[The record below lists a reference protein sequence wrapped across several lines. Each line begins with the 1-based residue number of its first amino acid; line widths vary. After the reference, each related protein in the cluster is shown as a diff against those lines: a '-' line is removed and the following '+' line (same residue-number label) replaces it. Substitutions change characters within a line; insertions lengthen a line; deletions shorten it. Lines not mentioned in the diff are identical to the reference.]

1 MIQTRCMRP
10 VAPVLAA
17 LALVAAAPVRAAAP
31 TPAAPGGGA
40 PQAGAL
46 DLGAPVP
53 RDPAIRTGRLSNGMP
68 YYIRVNSRPEKRV
81 ELRLAVGVGS
91 TAEADDQQGLAHF
104 MEHMNFNG
112 SAHFKPGELV
122 KYLESIGARFG
133 ADANAYTSFDETVYE
148 LTIPTDKDSLVT
160 RGLEA
165 MSDYAGRAL
174 LLDTEIEKERGVV
187 LEEWRLGQGAGN
199 RMRRKQFPVLYHGSH
214 YADRLPIGKPEI
226 IEHAP
231 AARLRDFY
239 RDWYRPENM
248 AIVAVGDFDPDLM
261 EKRIRDE
268 FVDIKGTGPAK
279 PVQTWEVPRHAET
292 LISVASDK
300 EARGSNVALTF
311 KHPRRPRGTVGSF
324 RENLKVGL
332 FQAMLNQRLDE
343 LSRNADAPFLR
354 AFAYDSG
361 LGRTVDTFNMSATTT
376 DGGQAAGLKGL
387 VREMER
393 VRRYGFLPSELERAK
408 TDLMSTYES
417 AWREK
422 DKSESADFAVQY
434 VSNFLDEEPIPSID
448 WEYQAARQ
456 LVAGITLDEVAALT
470 KMFIHDDNRVILAQS
485 PEKEGVTPPTEAA
498 LRAALAEA
506 TAAPVTPWQDVTAN
520 RGLMD
525 TKPAPGKVVA
535 TRTIDEIGVTV
546 WTLSNGV
553 EVWLKPTDFKNDEIL
568 FRATALGGASLA
580 DPADYQEAA
589 NVTSMLGE
597 TGFGGFKPVELEKL
611 LTGKLVSG
619 SPIVGNYTHGLAGS
633 STPKDLETALQLLYL
648 NMTQPGDR
656 AEGFEVWKKRLAT
669 SVANRLASPEAAF
682 SDKARALNTGN
693 FYMARPLT
701 PGAVDSLQ
709 LAPALAFYRKAFA
722 NAADFTF
729 CFVGAFKPEE
739 LKPLVEQYIASLPS
753 TGRAT
758 SNFVDRGVKFPATVQ
773 KAEVK
778 RGVEPKAQTSITFFA
793 DPGRDEFE
801 MHRLRVASAILR
813 TRLREIL
820 REELGATYSVSVGT
834 GNMLPLPGYGTV
846 GIGFGSAP
854 ENVDKMVAAVMKE
867 VQRLRDEGPSAEDL
881 QKQQEIERRELETSE
896 KQNGYWLGSLETSR
910 LLGIDPKRIAH
921 RRERVDLL
929 TVDNLHATFQKYFPP
944 DRYTQVSLLPA
955 NGATG
960 INTSTPGGK

>member
-1 MIQTRCMRP
+1 MKTRCVRP
-10 VAPVLAA
+10 AAPLLAA
-17 LALVAAAPVRAAAP
+17 LALLPAVPARAAAP
-31 TPAAPGGGA
+31 PAPTTPALTSA
-40 PQAGAL
+40 
-46 DLGAPVP
+46 VP
-53 RDPAIRTGRLSNGMP
+53 RDPAIRTGTLPNGMA

-104 MEHMNFNG
+104 LEHMNFNG
-112 SAHFKPGELV
+112 SAHFKPGELI

-148 LTIPTDKDSLVT
+148 LTIPTDRDSLVT

-174 LLDTEIEKERGVV
+174 LLDTEIDRERGVV

-226 IEHAP
+226 LEHVP
-231 AARLRDFY
+231 AQRIRDFY

-248 AIVAVGDFDPDLM
+248 AIVAVGDFNPDVM
-261 EKRIRDE
+261 EKRIRAE
-268 FVDIKGTGPAK
+268 FVDIRGQGPRK
-279 PVQTWEVPRHAET
+279 PVQTWEVPPHPET
-292 LISVASDK
+292 LISVAADK
-300 EARGSNVALTF
+300 EARGSTVAITF
-311 KHPRRPRGTVGSF
+311 KHPRRARGTVESF
-324 RENLKVGL
+324 RENLKTGL
-332 FQAMLNQRLDE
+332 FQTMLNQRLTE
-343 LSRNADAPFLR
+343 ISRASDAPFLR

-376 DGGQAAGLKGL
+376 DGTQATGLKGL

-393 VRRYGFLPSELERAK
+393 VRRHGFLASELERAK
-408 TDLMSTYES
+408 VDLLSTYES

-422 DKSESADFAVQY
+422 DKTESADFAGQY
-434 VSNFLDEEPIPSID
+434 VGNFLDQEPIPSID
-448 WEYQAARQ
+448 WEYETAHQ
-456 LVAGITLDEVAALT
+456 LVPAITLEEVAGLA
-470 KMFIHDDNRVILAQS
+470 KRFIHDDNRVILAQS
-485 PEKEGVTPPTEAA
+485 PEKDGLTPPTEDG

-506 TAAPVTPWQDVTAN
+506 TAAPVTPWEDRTAG

-525 TKPAPGKVVA
+525 TKPAPGRVVA
-535 TRTIDEIGVTV
+535 TRVIDEIGVTV

-553 EVWLKPTDFKNDEIL
+553 EVWVKPTDFKNDEIL
-568 FRATALGGASLA
+568 FRATALGGASMA

-589 NVTSMLGE
+589 NVSSMLGE
-597 TGFGGFKPVELEKL
+597 TGFGGFTPVEIEKL

-648 NMTQPGDR
+648 NVTQPGDR

-669 SVANRLASPEAAF
+669 GVANRLASPEAVF
-682 SDKARALNTGN
+682 SDKARALNSGN
-693 FYMARPLT
+693 FYMTRPLT
-701 PGAVDSLQ
+701 PGAVDSLR

-729 CFVGAFKPEE
+729 SFVGAFKPEE
-739 LKPLVEQYIASLPS
+739 LKPLVELYIASLPS
-753 TGRAT
+753 TGKAT
-758 SNFVDRGVKFPATVQ
+758 SNFVDRGIKFPATVQ
-773 KAEVK
+773 KAQVL
-778 RGVEPKAQTSITFFA
+778 RGMEPKAQTSISFFA
-793 DPGRDEFE
+793 DPGRDELE
-801 MHRLRVASAILR
+801 MHRLRVAAAILR
-813 TRLREIL
+813 THLREIL
-820 REELGATYSVSVGT
+820 REELGGTYSVSVGT
-834 GNMLPLPGYGTV
+834 GNMQPLPGYGTV

-854 ENVDKMVAAVMKE
+854 ENVDRMVAAVFKE
-867 VQRLRDEGPSAEDL
+867 VKRLRDEGPTADDL
-881 QKQQEIERRELETSE
+881 HKQQEIERRELETSE

-921 RRERVDLL
+921 RRERIDLL
-929 TVDNLHATFQKYFPP
+929 TVENLHAAFQKYFPL

-960 INTSTPGGK
+960 INTTTPGGK